1 MSPKGV
7 RRFVQIGMANEIV
20 SDFKRKLPDMLT
32 IARVIIIPF
41 FMLSFILGM
50 KSVGIFLYIS
60 ACITDMLD
68 GYLARLWNV
77 TSEFGAFLDPV
88 VDKLMVCTALVLLV
102 CQIPVWWFACPVVAI
117 ILREISVS
125 ALREWMAERKQRDS
139 VQVSSMGKVKTA
151 TQMVATALLLM
162 SCPGSSD
169 FDVAKSLGLATPQ
182 VFSLGL
188 LLLYISTALTL
199 ASGFQYFATALKSF
213 KGEGAIASKKF
224 EG

>member
-1 MSPKGV
+1 MSPVGV
-7 RRFVQIGMANEIV
+7 RRLVQLGMAREIMT
-20 SDFKRKLPDMLT
+20 DLKRKIPDILT
-32 IARVIIIPF
+32 ITRVVMIPF

-50 KSVGIFLYIS
+50 KSVGIFLYIA

-77 TSEFGAFLDPV
+77 TSDFGAFLDPV

-117 ILREISVS
+117 VLREISVS
-125 ALREWMAERKQRDS
+125 ALREWMAERKQRNS
-139 VQVSSMGKVKTA
+139 VQVSPLGKVKTA
-151 TQMVATALLLM
+151 TQMVATALLLV

-169 FDVAKSLGLATPQ
+169 FDIARSLGLASPQ

-199 ASGFQYFATALKSF
+199 TSGFQYFGTAYNFLKGGDSNIN
-213 KGEGAIASKKF
+213 KRF